1 MGSEMCIRDRAEYKG
16 RSISGRWAWKLKDR
30 IDVKFM
36 RMYQKYEPM
45 KMVAEVDD
53 EEEMKCLGCGGKIG
67 GQILSSALAD
77 LQIDEHPDVK
87 IGLANPDDAA
97 VVRTYNDEVTVTTDF
112 FAAPFDDPYL
122 VGRIAALNSAS
133 DCFVM
138 GAKPNAAL
146 AIVQVPLGH
155 PRAQTQV
162 MRELMA
168 GAVEEFNRMNAA
180 IVGGHSIEGPRTTIG
195 FTVLGSQIGD
205 PVIKG
210 GLQPDD
216 QLILTKAIGTGVL
229 LAAWMQC
236 KMPANCYPPLMKSML
251 QSNEVALQLC
261 EKFPISALTDVTGF
275 GLAGHLVELMTAS
288 AVDVQL
294 DIEAIN
300 LLPGVVELVD
310 AGIESTLAPDNRT
323 MLGRVDATGFDSTPA
338 KFAPLFDPQ
347 TGGGLLLGIQESHV
361 EKVIAFLQQHDLH
374 NTAVVGQ
381 VIGKSESPALST
393 S

>member
-1 MGSEMCIRDRAEYKG
+1 M
-16 RSISGRWAWKLKDR
+16 
-30 IDVKFM
+30 
-36 RMYQKYEPM
+36 
-45 KMVAEVDD
+45 
-53 EEEMKCLGCGGKIG
+53 
-67 GQILSSALAD
+67 
-77 LQIDEHPDVK
+77 
-87 IGLANPDDAA
+87 
-97 VVRTYNDEVTVTTDF
+97 
-112 FAAPFDDPYL
+112 
-122 VGRIAALNSAS
+122 NSAS

-210 GLQPDD
+210 GLQPGD

-236 KMPANCYPPLMKSML
+236 KMPATCYLPLMDSML
-251 QSNEVALQLC
+251 QSNEVALMLC
-261 EKFPISALTDVTGF
+261 DKFPISALTDVTGF

-288 AVDVQL
+288 AVDVKL
-294 DIEAIN
+294 DIDAIN

-323 MLGRVDATGFDSTPA
+323 MLGRVDSTGFDPTPT

-361 EKVIAFLQQHDLH
+361 EEVITFLQQHDLH

-393 S
+393 N